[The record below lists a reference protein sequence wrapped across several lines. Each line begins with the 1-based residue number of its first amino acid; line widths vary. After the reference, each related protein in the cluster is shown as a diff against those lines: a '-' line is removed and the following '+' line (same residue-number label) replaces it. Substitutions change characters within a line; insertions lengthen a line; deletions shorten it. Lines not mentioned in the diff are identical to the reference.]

1 MVEKGHRAG
10 LFDLRLI
17 IAVLFGVYGV
27 VLTVVGLAFT
37 DDADLAKA
45 DGLNINLWSGL
56 GMLVV
61 AAFFGVWTFTKPLV
75 VPDELPAEEKPA
87 GGAH

>member
-1 MVEKGHRAG
+1 MAENDRKAS

-27 VLTVVGLAFT
+27 ILTIVGLGFT
-37 DDADLAKA
+37 SDADLAKA

-56 GMLVV
+56 GMLGL

-75 VPDELPAEEKPA
+75 IPEEVVEEKPA
-87 GGAH
+87 GEVR

>member
-1 MVEKGHRAG
+1 MAEKGHRAG

-27 VLTVVGLAFT
+27 VLTIVGFGFT
-37 DDADLAKA
+37 SDADLAKA

-61 AAFFGVWTFTKPLV
+61 AAFFGVWTFTKPLI
-75 VPDELPAEEKPA
+75 VPDEAPEEETKA
-87 GGAH
+87 GEVH

>member
-1 MVEKGHRAG
+1 MAEKGHRAG

-27 VLTVVGLAFT
+27 VLTIVGLAFT
-37 DDADLAKA
+37 GDEDLAKA

-61 AAFFGVWTFTKPLV
+61 AAFFGVWTFTKPLI
-75 VPDELPAEEKPA
+75 VPDEAPAEEKPA
-87 GGAH
+87 GEVR

>member
-1 MVEKGHRAG
+1 MAEKGHKAG

-27 VLTVVGLAFT
+27 VLTIVGLGFT
-37 DDADLAKA
+37 SDADLAKA
-45 DGLNINLWSGL
+45 DGLNINLWSGI

-61 AAFFGVWTFTKPLV
+61 AAFFGTWTFMRPLI
-75 VPDELPAEEKPA
+75 VPEELPEETAA
-87 GGAH
+87 GEVP

>member
-1 MVEKGHRAG
+1 MAEKGHRAG

-27 VLTVVGLAFT
+27 VLTIVGLGFT
-37 DDADLAKA
+37 SDEDLAKA

-56 GMLVV
+56 GCSSWPRSSVC
-61 AAFFGVWTFTKPLV
+61 GRSRSR
-75 VPDELPAEEKPA
+75 
-87 GGAH
+87 

>member
-1 MVEKGHRAG
+1 MAEKGHKAG

-27 VLTVVGLAFT
+27 VLTIVGLGFT

-45 DGLNINLWSGL
+45 DGLNINLWSGI

-75 VPDELPAEEKPA
+75 VPDSLPEETKPE
-87 GGAH
+87 GAH

>member
-1 MVEKGHRAG
+1 MAEKGHRAG

-27 VLTVVGLAFT
+27 ILTIVGLGFT
-37 DDADLAKA
+37 SDEDLAKA

-56 GMLVV
+56 GMLVL
-61 AAFFGVWTFTKPLV
+61 AAFFGVWTFTKPLI
-75 VPDELPAEEKPA
+75 VPDEVPAEEKPA
-87 GGAH
+87 GEVH

>member
-1 MVEKGHRAG
+1 MAGKSHRAG

-17 IAVLFGVYGV
+17 IAVLFGIYGV
-27 VLTVVGLAFT
+27 VLTIVGFGFT
-37 DDADLAKA
+37 SDEDLAKA

-56 GMLVV
+56 GMLVL
-61 AAFFGVWTFTKPLV
+61 AAFFGVWTFTKPLI
-75 VPDELPAEEKPA
+75 VPDEVSAEEEPA

>member
-1 MVEKGHRAG
+1 MAEKGHKAG

-27 VLTVVGLAFT
+27 VLTIVGLGFT
-37 DDADLAKA
+37 DDSDLAKA
-45 DGLNINLWSGL
+45 DGLNINLWSGI

-75 VPDELPAEEKPA
+75 VPDELPEETEPE
-87 GGAH
+87 GAR